1 MGILAKKLHF
11 LAEIINPPLQWG
23 RYFNRHYSEIER
35 LLSQSKEL
43 KSDLQ
48 DLLKNEEFE
57 DFLADSRLGPQD
69 LEYVAERNIEA
80 LEDFYN
86 YLSVYSWMDFND
98 VSFLQKTLAGYDR
111 YRPGIER
118 RIEQAQR
125 ALDEIKRDSQAERA
139 STYGDDYKKMYE
151 DLEGFLKKSQIVTSS
166 VAERV
171 KPLGD
176 KIEAIRQKIRIH
188 RQPGQGLL
196 PHGTAKVEKLY
207 HASVNAAPIYHNGFE
222 DKAKKNFGLGG
233 DQNVISFTHNF
244 NYAREIARSLKEATM
259 IAQDLITPT
268 QVFHWMIKDGV
279 YDKYD
284 GPKNPEKYT
293 TPGEIME
300 LYRFYIA
307 LSPRRENTV
316 FFGNMDELMN
326 NLKKVKYQDIG
337 IIEAEVDVEGAEYLP
352 HEYEFRVTP
361 DKVLKLNKVIT

>member
-1 MGILAKKLHF
+1 MG
-11 LAEIINPPLQWG
+11 
-23 RYFNRHYSEIER
+23 
-35 LLSQSKEL
+35 
-43 KSDLQ
+43 
-48 DLLKNEEFE
+48 
-57 DFLADSRLGPQD
+57 
-69 LEYVAERNIEA
+69 
-80 LEDFYN
+80 
-86 YLSVYSWMDFND
+86 
-98 VSFLQKTLAGYDR
+98 
-111 YRPGIER
+111 
-118 RIEQAQR
+118 
-125 ALDEIKRDSQAERA
+125 
-139 STYGDDYKKMYE
+139 E
-151 DLEGFLKKSQIVTSS
+151 DLEGFLRKSEILTKDA
-166 VAERV
+166 AERI

-188 RQPGQGLL
+188 RQPNQGLL
-196 PHGTAKVEKLY
+196 PHGTSKVEKLY

-222 DKAKKNFGLGG
+222 TKAKENFGLGG
-233 DQNVISFTHNF
+233 DRNVISFTHNF

-279 YDKYD
+279 YDKYE
-284 GPKNPEKYT
+284 GSKNPEKYT
-293 TPGEIME
+293 TPGEVME

-316 FFGNMDELMN
+316 FFGNMNELMN